1 MNEKQQA
8 ALDAIH
14 NFILYYASD
23 EDERDR
29 IFQVALDYVWNDH
42 VLAGDDDV

>member
-1 MNEKQQA
+1 MNEKQQV
-8 ALDAIH
+8 ALDAIY

-29 IFQVALDYVWNDH
+29 IFQVALDYVWSDH
-42 VLAGDDDV
+42 VLTGDDDV